1 MSNIFTQCMYVSV
14 CEAKGPTTVLSEQKA
29 LYVHVHACTY
39 MYMHVRTYAQP
50 RGRDALPN
58 MITK

>member
-1 MSNIFTQCMYVSV
+1 MQCMYVSM

-39 MYMHVRTYAQP
+39 MYMYVRTYAQP